1 MSHEIIKIDGNVI
14 TVHIRGAM
22 LLSDQKA
29 LQNVA
34 RDFIER
40 GVQPK
45 VLVLTEDFDGW
56 EKSEHW
62 AEDDLLLEQ
71 GDEIAKIAIVGEQRW
86 EESMLMFVG
95 AGLRSTE
102 IKFFD
107 PSLAAEAEQW
117 LRG

>member
-1 MSHEIIKIDGNVI
+1 MSHDIIKIDGDVV
-14 TVHIRGAM
+14 TVHLRGLM

-29 LQNVA
+29 LQNMT

-45 VLVLTEDFDGW
+45 VLVLTEGFDGW
-56 EKSEHW
+56 EKSEKW

-71 GDEIAKIAIVGEQRW
+71 ADEIAKIAIVGEPRW

-102 IKFFD
+102 IKFFN
-107 PSLAAEAEQW
+107 PSLVAEAEQW